1 MLQQELKITVSDI
14 GSKSGEVRLLPLLT
28 ITHLN
33 NVWGFA
39 SYNAAIATKT
49 QKENKLY
56 WAPSDNWN
64 FHSIFLR
71 GTFRHTHRLY
81 LQVHSMLPCAC
92 SVVGPGWRQNVVE
105 TEMLDEM
112 RWTKCV
118 KDVLSTSVIYYWTD
132 TWKHEICLLY
142 LFIYLFMHGIS
153 DFNKSLFHI
162 LRKWQST
169 FCLVLVSKYVG
180 KLFM

>member
-1 MLQQELKITVSDI
+1 MKCFSKSLLVRMFDKTYKKIGVAQIYLAIPTRKSLVYHYVPETPLWNYFEMFTIFSSVTARTEKTVSDI

-92 SVVGPGWRQNVVE
+92 SVIGPGWRQNVVE

-112 RWTKCV
+112 RCSQV
-118 KDVLSTSVIYYWTD
+118 
-132 TWKHEICLLY
+132 C
-142 LFIYLFMHGIS
+142 
-153 DFNKSLFHI
+153 
-162 LRKWQST
+162 
-169 FCLVLVSKYVG
+169 
-180 KLFM
+180 